1 MLRVKFAQDP
11 DPTIMLD
18 DFAGAVDLKRFK
30 DNVGEVRDV
39 LSLVTMIIFFCIRCI
54 NHK

>member
-39 LSLVTMIIFFCIRCI
+39 LISCCNDNIFLYSLYQS
-54 NHK
+54 

>member
-30 DNVGEVRDV
+30 DNVGEARDV
-39 LSLVTMIIFFCIRCI
+39 LISCYNDNILLYSL
-54 NHK
+54 HQS